1 MSLIF
6 RRGADE
12 VRLEI
17 RDEIATAE
25 LLVVCHQPNGT
36 TTTER
41 FNDHAALRGYL
52 TSFESRMLA
61 DNWQRLTAQSE
72 GTHTVQVPKDWG
84 GSVSRVP
91 TPAPRP
97 VAAPPPPLPPPVP
110 MTPQAA
116 PAPAS
121 PPATAQEADGEN
133 AANQAGVY
141 TLESPA
147 LCPHCHE
154 SLDTMRVLRL
164 SRAQVAFTSA
174 LPRGGRALV
183 CPRCNHILSAELAG
197 LI

>member
-6 RRGADE
+6 RRGSDE

-25 LLVVCHQPNGT
+25 LVVICRQPDGS

-41 FNDHAALRGYL
+41 FQDHTALRGYL

-61 DNWQRLTAQSE
+61 DNWQRSTVPSE
-72 GTHTVQVPKDWG
+72 GTHTVQVPKDW
-84 GSVSRVP
+84 SP
-91 TPAPRP
+91 TAPRA
-97 VAAPPPPLPPPVP
+97 AAPPRPAPPAPPRAVP
-110 MTPQAA
+110 PA
-116 PAPAS
+116 PAP
-121 PPATAQEADGEN
+121 PAAVPAP
-133 AANQAGVY
+133 AAAPDDSANSAAVY

-147 LCPHCHE
+147 LCPQCHE
-154 SLDTMRVLRL
+154 SLDAVRVLRL
-164 SRAQVAFTSA
+164 ARAQVAFTSA
-174 LPRGGRALV
+174 LPRGGRALI

>member
-6 RRGADE
+6 RRGSDE

-25 LLVVCHQPNGT
+25 LVVVCHQPDGSR
-36 TTTER
+36 TTER
-41 FNDHAALRGYL
+41 FNDHSALRGYL
-52 TSFESRMLA
+52 TSFESRMVA
-61 DNWQRLTAQSE
+61 DNWQRLTVPSE
-72 GTHTVQVPKDWG
+72 GAHTVQVPKDWNA
-84 GSVSRVP
+84 
-91 TPAPRP
+91 TARP
-97 VAAPPPPLPPPVP
+97 VAVPKPAAAAPPPRPPAPKPAPPPAP
-110 MTPQAA
+110 APPA
-116 PAPAS
+116 PAPAEDS
-121 PPATAQEADGEN
+121 GSASSQAAVYSLEA
-133 AANQAGVY
+133 A
-141 TLESPA
+141 A

-154 SLDTMRVLRL
+154 SLDAVKVLRL